1 MRIRTRDDVVLIQV
15 GAEEF
20 SDPALLEDAFD
31 HIIKNL
37 QRRPMVVDLSR
48 VRHVPS
54 LGIAV
59 IMAIQSLAQLRRS
72 RVAFAGLQPA
82 VHKSLEI
89 VGVLDFLST
98 YALLEE
104 AIMDLRPTP

>member
-1 MRIRTRDDVVLIQV
+1 MRIRTRDDVILIQV

-20 SDPALLEDAFD
+20 DDPTRLEDAFE

-48 VRHVPS
+48 VRYIPS

-59 IMAIQSLAQLRRS
+59 IMAIQSLSQLRRS

-82 VHKSLEI
+82 VRKSLGI
-89 VGVLDFLST
+89 VGVFDFLST
-98 YALLEE
+98 YDLVEEALL
-104 AIMDLRPTP
+104 DLRPTT